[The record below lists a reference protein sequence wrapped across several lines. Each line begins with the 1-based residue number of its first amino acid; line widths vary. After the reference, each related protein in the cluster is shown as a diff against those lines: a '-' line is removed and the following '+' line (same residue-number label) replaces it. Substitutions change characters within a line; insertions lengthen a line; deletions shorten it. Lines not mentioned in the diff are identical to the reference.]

1 MSNRK
6 MDYLDLNQENVL
18 SVYKNCLVP
27 KDKIGTNTD
36 VEHKVKI
43 FSKETCGKDSPEVVF
58 DINKLDEQA
67 NNIAFLLGQLKVTHD
82 QATGFTL
89 PMGFLDYKNRQ
100 WTKDNTTLMALYYL
114 GVGCNFMPIFKKL
127 PNENKV
133 FSTAILLVPYYS
145 LKDCKFKP
153 FENKDAASLD
163 DDQ

>member
-1 MSNRK
+1 MADRK
-6 MDYLDLNQENVL
+6 MEFLELNQENVL
-18 SVYKNCLVP
+18 TTYKECLIP
-27 KDKIGTNTD
+27 KENIGKNPDDECRT
-36 VEHKVKI
+36 KI
-43 FSKETCGKDSPEVVF
+43 FTVETCGKDSPEVVF

-114 GVGCNFMPIFKKL
+114 GIGCNFMPIFKKL

-133 FSTAILLVPYYS
+133 FSTAKLLVPYYS

-163 DDQ
+163 DDK